1 MKNLFLT
8 LLLGLGLPVLA
19 AERYTSDAD
28 HSFASFEF
36 NHLGYSVQRSRFDKL
51 SATLELDRENRTG
64 QVEATI
70 DVASVSTGSA
80 AFNQTL
86 LGASFF
92 DAAKFPTI
100 RFTST
105 ALTFD
110 RFDGIARVA
119 GDLTI
124 KGTTLPVTLT
134 LSNYRCMVHPL
145 LRKQACGANA
155 STTISRSAFGLGKFA
170 PLVGDAVTISIA
182 IEALKA
188 D

>member
-8 LLLGLGLPVLA
+8 LALATALPALA
-19 AERYTSDAD
+19 ADRYISDAD
-28 HSFASFEF
+28 HTFAFFEF
-36 NHLGYSVQRSRFDKL
+36 NHLGYSVQRSRFDKV
-51 SATLELDRENRTG
+51 SATLVLDRENRTG
-64 QVEATI
+64 TVQASI

-105 ALTFD
+105 ALMFD
-110 RFDGIARVA
+110 RFDGIASVA

-134 LSNYRCMVHPL
+134 LGNYRCMVHPL
-145 LRKQACGANA
+145 LRKEACGANA
-155 STTISRSAFGLGKFA
+155 STTISRSAFGLGKFT
-170 PLVGDAVTISIA
+170 PLVSDAVTISIA

-188 D
+188 E